1 MIRFSSLLLVLS
13 LAVACAT
20 ARPYATFP
28 LPARDPVVQRPAV
41 DEWDIQWD
49 GASERAPVDVYLGDA
64 PDRIDRSQPIGEMTD
79 RSLKVLGLDPRVR
92 PYFALV
98 GRDGEER
105 RVAERRLPLSGAH
118 NFRDIGGYE
127 TRDGRH
133 VRWGLLYRSDDLA
146 DLDASDLRYLDRLG
160 LKLVCDFRSPAERED
175 SPSRLP
181 EEHPPQV
188 AELPIQ
194 DERFDPE
201 KIEERVLSRDLEG
214 AHFDTLLI
222 EGNRAFATT
231 FAYQYRAMFER
242 ISDPAYLPALVHCT
256 QGKDRT
262 GFAAA
267 IVLLALGVPEKTVM
281 EDYLLTNVYTAN
293 DVERTLFYLRLW
305 FFSRD
310 EAELLRPL
318 LQVRRD
324 YLQAAFDAIRE
335 RYGSVDAYLTEALG
349 VDETKREQLRSMLL
363 R

>member
-1 MIRFSSLLLVLS
+1 MIRLASLLLVLP
-13 LAVACAT
+13 LVVACAT
-20 ARPYATFP
+20 ARPYATYP
-28 LPARDPVVQRPAV
+28 LPARDPVVQRPAI
-41 DEWDIQWD
+41 DQWEIEWDE
-49 GASERAPVDVYLGDA
+49 APERAPVAVYLGDS
-64 PDRIDRSQPIGEMTD
+64 PDRIDRSQPIAEMTG
-79 RSLKVLGLDPRVR
+79 RSVDIIGLDPAVR
-92 PYFALV
+92 PYFELV
-98 GRDGEER
+98 GSDGTDR
-105 RVAERRLPLSGAH
+105 MVAERRLPLSGAH

-127 TRDGRH
+127 TADGRH

-146 DLDASDLRYLDRLG
+146 DLTASDLRYLGHLG
-160 LKLVCDFRSPAERED
+160 VKLVCDFRSPAERAAA
-175 SPSRLP
+175 PSRLP
-181 EEHPPQV
+181 PGEPPEV

-201 KIEERVLSRDLEG
+201 KIEERVMSRDLEG

-281 EDYLLTNVYTAN
+281 QDYLLTNVYTAS
-293 DVERTLFYLRLW
+293 DIERTLFYLRLW
-305 FFSRD
+305 LFSRD

-324 YLQAAFDAIRE
+324 YLQAAFDAIHE
-335 RYGSVDAYLTEALG
+335 HYGSVDAYLTHALG
-349 VDETKREQLRSMLL
+349 VDEAKRERLRSMLL